1 MLRFSTLIMALFFS
15 FSAYAWKENVLN
27 GVRELDQ
34 KLATQPPF
42 LDSFEFSLWS
52 SIRSRVYDPDKNTKR
67 VSSRFLKKKVKVAY
81 QIKDFKE
88 PVLYVYIPGIFN
100 NVSEGQ
106 TRRAFTRMAS
116 LGKNVLVLPN
126 PWGTD
131 YISSK
136 PLHKPGDLLREA
148 ESLHDITLSFIA
160 TSGLPKQTEVRLFG
174 ASYGGF
180 LATVYANVD
189 RGLGTDIVHPEVYVF
204 SPPLNMRDTI
214 SNIDQLMFEDDFFNQ
229 EIGDAD
235 LAFLFLDYVFAKSF
249 EDLEAKSR
257 ILSQTVAVREGFKG
271 PFRDALS
278 MYFKEHPDFKPKKKD
293 YYFSSYLRSLA
304 PELDELLSS
313 RIADITYWVAEG
325 EASGLDIKVLSTTND
340 FLNSYVWPGS
350 YSDQHF
356 WFFQNGGH
364 LGFIEMIEF
373 EKFLRTT
380 LIKDR
385 VYTTSKL

>member
-1 MLRFSTLIMALFFS
+1 MLRFSTLILVLFS
-15 FSAYAWKENVLN
+15 SVVSSAWKDNVLN
-27 GVRELDQ
+27 GVMELDQ
-34 KLATQPPF
+34 KLSTEPPF

-52 SIRSRVYDPDKNTKR
+52 SIRSRVYDPDKKTRN
-67 VSSRFLKKKVKVAY
+67 VSSRFLQKKVKVAY
-81 QIKDFKE
+81 QIKDNNE

-131 YISSK
+131 YISAK
-136 PLHKPGDLLREA
+136 PLHKPGDILREA

-160 TSGLPKQTEVRLFG
+160 SSGLPKQAEVRLFG

-180 LATVYANVD
+180 LATVFANVD
-189 RGLGTDIVHPEVYVF
+189 RDLGTDIVHPEVYVF
-204 SPPLNMRDTI
+204 SPPLNMRETI

-229 EIGDAD
+229 KVSDTD
-235 LAFLFLDYVFAKSF
+235 LAFLFLDYVFAKNF
-249 EDLEAKSR
+249 EDLDAKTR
-257 ILSQTVAVREGFKG
+257 ILSQVVAVREGFKT

-278 MYFKEHPDFKPKKKD
+278 LYFKEHPDFLPNKKD
-293 YYFSSYLRSLA
+293 YYFSSYLKSLA
-304 PELDELLSS
+304 PELEELLRSQVS
-313 RIADITYWVAEG
+313 DISYWVEEG
-325 EASGLDIKVLSTTND
+325 VGSGLDIKVLSTTND

-350 YSDQHF
+350 YNQRHF

-380 LIKDR
+380 LLKER
-385 VYTTSKL
+385 VYTTSSL